1 MPVYFISAH
10 SPTREITQNSF
21 SQINLDDTKSRTYF
35 CQSKW
40 LTLNAILDRPN
51 LQQKNWRKTNGE
63 SLPKNKKSILSCGKL
78 KARGQNLR
86 AEFKNGS
93 PVKKVGGRMRAS
105 NWRQI
110 GVGVDADKRRQ
121 KGDALKLAKYFFW
134 TYVRP
139 PSSKVFSQLTSN
151 SRSPIFLYKNVL
163 ATFSLQNLNY
173 DHFCNIFV
181 AVDPKIHSPFA
192 KMHRSLAGFRDYC
205 PCPAKQIS

>member
-86 AEFKNGS
+86 AEFKMGHLFKKAAVRWRTHLGKSGLLSILLNLRFFYIYAKCCFWSS
-93 PVKKVGGRMRAS
+93 PNDCIDVICYRKS
-105 NWRQI
+105 Y
-110 GVGVDADKRRQ
+110 DKTC
-121 KGDALKLAKYFFW
+121 LEL
-134 TYVRP
+134 
-139 PSSKVFSQLTSN
+139 L
-151 SRSPIFLYKNVL
+151 
-163 ATFSLQNLNY
+163 
-173 DHFCNIFV
+173 V
-181 AVDPKIHSPFA
+181 AIV
-192 KMHRSLAGFRDYC
+192 
-205 PCPAKQIS
+205 

>member
-21 SQINLDDTKSRTYF
+21 SQKNLDDTKSRTYF

-110 GVGVDADKRRQ
+110 GIGVGVDADKRRQ
-121 KGDALKLAKYFFW
+121 KGDALKLAKYFFGR
-134 TYVRP
+134 TSVLRP
-139 PSSKVFSQLTSN
+139 RKSFPNWPQIQEAPSFYT
-151 SRSPIFLYKNVL
+151 
-163 ATFSLQNLNY
+163 
-173 DHFCNIFV
+173 
-181 AVDPKIHSPFA
+181 
-192 KMHRSLAGFRDYC
+192 KMF
-205 PCPAKQIS
+205 